1 MRVSW
6 ELWSIVTKV
15 SAIIRTFN
23 CFPIYK
29 VLVTNFSATK
39 LKVAIYVNDNM
50 YLRIYLWYKYPGLGL
65 YLFLQLVPV
74 GRASVLDCRWNALIQ
89 RAFEEELSSRQT
101 FVKSPEL
108 LHHLLWLSVIFLYPP
123 YKQYCVW
130 ILFPSYLV
138 ISSNYQTC
146 LGLLMHYP
154 LIGDIHSLILKALFL
169 RDPKVSFSWGN
180 VYV

>member
-1 MRVSW
+1 MKRSNQG
-6 ELWSIVTKV
+6 EYYY
-15 SAIIRTFN
+15 IRTFS

-29 VLVTNFSATK
+29 VLVTNFSAAK
-39 LKVAIYVNDNM
+39 LCKWQHIFKN
-50 YLRIYLWYKYPGLGL
+50 LRIYLWCKYPGMALC
-65 YLFLQLVPV
+65 LFLPLVPV
-74 GRASVLDCRWNALIQ
+74 GRASVLDCRLNALIQ
-89 RAFEEELSSRQT
+89 RAFEEEFSSRQT
-101 FVKSPEL
+101 SGKSSEL
-108 LHHLLWLSVIFLYPP
+108 LPHLLWLSIIFLYSP

-154 LIGDIHSLILKALFL
+154 LIGDIHALILKALFL
-169 RDPKVSFSWGN
+169 RDPKVSFYWGN